1 MSPLVIQEAFAA
13 NVPVIASDVYGNA
26 EQITHNENGW
36 LFTFKDSDSLKLQ
49 LQQLINNPSLVE
61 KAKNN
66 IKPVK
71 SFSTVASEYLIVY
84 KKVLATL

>member
-1 MSPLVIQEAFAA
+1 MVIQEASAA

-36 LFTFKDSDSLKLQ
+36 LFKFKDSNSLKLQ
-49 LQQLINNPSLVE
+49 LQQFIDSPSLVE
-61 KAKNN
+61 KVKNN

-71 SFSTVASEYLIVY
+71 SFSTVASEYVNVY
-84 KKVLATL
+84 KKALATL